1 MKADLYQRVTAEIIA
16 AIEAGAADYRMPWN
30 TLSRSAAPVNAGSSR
45 PYRGINT
52 LLLWCEAGRRGYS
65 SNRWA
70 TYRQWNELGAQ
81 VRKSEKSTTVLLWKP
96 IADSG
101 DRADAGDQPA
111 RQRLLARAFRVF
123 NTDQVDGEDPQP
135 AAHRPTTERITSA
148 EAFFA
153 AQPAAIWHGSDG
165 AFYDRRADMVSMPS
179 FDAFVSAEA
188 YYSVLAHELTHWTG
202 AKSRLDRDLSGRFGS
217 DAYAIE
223 ELVAELG
230 AAFTIGYLGLACEP
244 RIDHAPYI
252 ASWLRVLRDD
262 PRAILT
268 AASKAQAAA
277 DYLIELA
284 EAKPPGGETA
294 RPSAQSELEV
304 AAA

>member
-1 MKADLYQRVTAEIIA
+1 VKADLYQRITAEIIA
-16 AIEAGAADYRMPWN
+16 AIEAGAADYRMPWH
-30 TLSRSAAPVNAGSSR
+30 TLSRSGAPVNAGSSR

-81 VRKSEKSTTVLLWKP
+81 VRKSETSTTVLLWKP
-96 IADSG
+96 IAYSV
-101 DRADAGDQPA
+101 DREDAGDQPA

-123 NTDQVDGEDPQP
+123 NADQVDSGDLQP
-135 AAHRPTTERITSA
+135 AAHQPTPERITSA

-179 FDAFVSAEA
+179 FDALVSAEA

-202 AKSRLDRDLSGRFGS
+202 AKGRLDRDLSGRFGS

-230 AAFTIGYLGLACEP
+230 AAFTVGYLDLACEP

-262 PRAILT
+262 PRAILS

-284 EAKPPGGETA
+284 DPKPPGGETA